1 MPNLKPGESKN
12 SFISRCVREVMSE
25 GKTQDE
31 ALGQCYGMFESQKKQ
46 ASASIHFNKDDE
58 ILIFNNS
65 QKDEWEEIFAAKVD
79 YADKELYQRVRQDAN
94 KKFDKDSYV
103 KNLWVLKEY
112 KKHGGKV
119 KQSGKKPS
127 AESIKKQVKA
137 GCVSVD
143 FSSEDDFD
151 AIVDELTAAV
161 SEGDKKKLGKHKLN
175 KPFRT
180 PGGPKKFAVY
190 VRDGDNIKIVRFG
203 DSQMEIRRD
212 DPERRKNFRA
222 RHNCDNP
229 GPKTKARWWSCQFS
243 WSPNKKVAAST
254 DCGCENEID
263 WDNLPEESELNEGAD
278 LEYLASLEC
287 EVEEDI

>member
-1 MPNLKPGESKN
+1 MPQPMKN
-12 SFISRCVREVMSE
+12 EKRSEYIGRCVKEVMSE
-25 GKTQDE
+25 GKSQKE
-31 ALGQCYGMFESQKKQ
+31 SLGRCYGMWEQHKKQ
-46 ASASIHFNKDDE
+46 ASASITTQNDE

-112 KKHGGKV
+112 KKRGGKV

-127 AESIKKQVKA
+127 AESIKRQVKA
-137 GCVSVD
+137 GCISVD
-143 FSSEDDFD
+143 LGSDDDFD
-151 AIVDELTAAV
+151 IILDKVSAAM

-203 DSQMEIRRD
+203 DPEREIRRD
-212 DPERRKNFRA
+212 NPERRKNFRA
-222 RHNCDNP
+222 RHGCDNP
-229 GPKTKARWWSCQFS
+229 GPKTKAKYWSCQWS
-243 WSPNKKVAAST
+243 WSPSKKVAAST
-254 DCGCENEID
+254 GCGCENEID

-287 EVEEDI
+287 EIEEDI

>member
-1 MPNLKPGESKN
+1 MPNLKSGESKN

-25 GKTQDE
+25 GKTQDQ
-31 ALGQCYGMFESQKKQ
+31 ALGQCYGMFESQKKN

-58 ILIFNNS
+58 ILIFNKLSEN
-65 QKDEWEEIFAAKVD
+65 EWEEIFAAKVD
-79 YADKELYQRVRQDAN
+79 YADKELYQKVRQDAN

-112 KKHGGKV
+112 KRRGGKV

-127 AESIKKQVKA
+127 AESIKKQVRG
-137 GCVSVD
+137 GCISVD
-143 FSSEDDFD
+143 LESDDDFD
-151 AIVDELTAAV
+151 AIVDELSAAV

-203 DSQMEIRRD
+203 DPGLSVKTS
-212 DPERRKNFRA
+212 DPERRKSFRA
-222 RHNCDNP
+222 RHKCSEKKDKTTP
-229 GPKTKARWWSCQFS
+229 GYWSCRMWNS
-243 WSPNKKVAAST
+243 KDAVKRELSGSC
-254 DCGCENEID
+254 DYDEID
-263 WDNLPEESELNEGAD
+263 WDNLPEESELNAEAD
-278 LEYLASLEC
+278 LEYLSSLEC
-287 EVEEDI
+287 EIEEDI